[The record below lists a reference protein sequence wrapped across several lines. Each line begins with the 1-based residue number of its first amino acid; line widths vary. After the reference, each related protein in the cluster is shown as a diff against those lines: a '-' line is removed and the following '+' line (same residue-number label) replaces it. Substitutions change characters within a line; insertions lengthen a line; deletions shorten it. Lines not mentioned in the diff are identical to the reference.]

1 MIKEPY
7 PKISVLVC
15 WQHPCTQLVY
25 EWDQTV
31 SEVNL
36 YVSVPPGV
44 RAKQLYVDILQTHIK
59 FGMHP
64 NPPFL
69 DVSMLCL
76 RAVA

>member
-1 MIKEPY
+1 
-7 PKISVLVC
+7 
-15 WQHPCTQLVY
+15 VY